1 MIRSFRHR
9 GLRLYHETGNPRLL
23 PQAYVRRITRILLLL
38 DRASGPQQ
46 MAISGFRLHPLKGDL
61 EGFWSVT
68 VSANLRI
75 IFRFED
81 RDAVDVDL
89 VDYH

>member
-38 DRASGPQQ
+38 DRVSGPQQ

-68 VSANLRI
+68 VSANRRN

-81 RDAVDVDL
+81 GDVVDVDL